1 MNARCSTL
9 AASSFETYVAVSALG
24 TRIDFPTQLRGERTR
39 AQWTTKVER
48 SRRRI
53 AQYGVQRF
61 VDDTCRRREVVLV
74 MPATEPVQQH
84 RAREHERRW
93 IRFVLR
99 LNVGRGAV
107 LRLRHAVMFA
117 EVDRTR
123 QTEAAGQ
130 LRRFVRQDVAEH
142 IRRH

>member
-9 AASSFETYVAVSALG
+9 AASSFETYVVVSALG
-24 TRIDFPTQLRGERTR
+24 TRIDFPAQRRGERTR

-53 AQYGVQRF
+53 AQYSVQRF

-84 RAREHERRW
+84 RAR
-93 IRFVLR
+93 
-99 LNVGRGAV
+99 AV
-107 LRLRHAVMFA
+107 SYTHLTLPTS
-117 EVDRTR
+117 D
-123 QTEAAGQ
+123 
-130 LRRFVRQDVAEH
+130 
-142 IRRH
+142 